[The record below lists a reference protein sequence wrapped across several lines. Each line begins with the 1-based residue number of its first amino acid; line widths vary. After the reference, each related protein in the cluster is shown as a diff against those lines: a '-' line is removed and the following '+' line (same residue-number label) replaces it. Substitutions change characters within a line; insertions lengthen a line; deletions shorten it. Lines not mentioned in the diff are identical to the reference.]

1 MKLYI
6 LFLLSFISR
15 IAVSQIDYNDFRGTQ
30 STIIFS
36 KQYPFANLY
45 DYGLSSKVGDSI
57 ILKSY
62 GYEISEEALM
72 RKYNQIFKSN
82 STDTSLSKIIL
93 RSRLILDID
102 NERHVFIKY
111 KLVTNGVRAINFE
124 VVDLVNSNG
133 LWKEAKSSN
142 EELEAIKSVFL
153 NATVETI
160 YAFYNKKDDPNKP
173 EINKLK
179 PLVKNDLGVLDIKLM
194 DSVIK
199 KNRNSLTKYL
209 E

>member
-173 EINKLK
+173 ETNKLK